1 MIEKKS
7 ADFDGKYDVLRR
19 ELKNT
24 GVVAEMSESLGKV
37 TEIASGNG
45 GFKWRGKDP
54 HLNDQFGTLPVT
66 FEYGKTVGWQFVQG
80 RDFSKDF
87 PTDSNGMVINESAAK
102 YMGLKYPVGE
112 DISWKFQ
119 DQPMKYYKIIGV
131 VKDMIMESPYAPM
144 TPTIFMINGHD
155 GTSQINIKIS
165 QKMS

>member
-66 FEYGKTVGWQFVQG
+66 FEYGKTVGWQFTQG
-80 RDFSKDF
+80 RDFSREF
-87 PTDSNGMVINESAAK
+87 PTDSMGIVINEAAANYIK
-102 YMGLKYPVGE
+102 LKDPE
-112 DISWKFQ
+112 KQ
-119 DQPMKYYKIIGV
+119 EERKKKQNQPTKKNKVLG
-131 VKDMIMESPYAPM
+131 
-144 TPTIFMINGHD
+144 
-155 GTSQINIKIS
+155 
-165 QKMS
+165 